1 MDISFGEYLMYDI
14 DKKLKEGRF
23 LLTGG
28 SYLQAFSKFK
38 RFLYQG
44 SIPVT
49 KGIMVLCGLFFLL
62 YYIFQALNYEFFAD
76 FLVLNPAGVFH
87 SPWTLIT
94 YPLLNPDPFS
104 LIFGLLWLW
113 FIGGTLERTWGSTL
127 YFILTALATILTGMA
142 MSVVACFFL
151 GGDFRIFDLW
161 LPLVAI
167 TWAWSGVYPE
177 REMLFFGIVP
187 IKAQW
192 LAWINAAF
200 IFFQYMR
207 IHWLMG
213 FAAISG
219 ILVVY
224 LFRGK
229 TLGYGL
235 RFWAWNHGFPLRG
248 WYQKKR
254 HEAKKK
260 RFRIIKH

>member
-1 MDISFGEYLMYDI
+1 MS
-14 DKKLKEGRF
+14 
-23 LLTGG
+23 LTGG
-28 SYLQAFSKFK
+28 SHLQMFSKLK

-49 KGIMVLCGLFFLL
+49 KAIMVLCGLFFLL
-62 YYIFQALNYEFFAD
+62 YYVFQLLNYGYLTD
-76 FLVLNPAGVFH
+76 LLILNPAAIFH
-87 SPWTLIT
+87 APWTLIT
-94 YPLLNPDPFS
+94 YPLVNPAPLT

-113 FIGGTLERTWGSTL
+113 FIGGTLERTWGSWL
-127 YFILTALATILTGMA
+127 YFSFSILVTILTGVA
-142 MSVVACFFL
+142 MSLVAYFFL

-167 TWAWSGVYPE
+167 TWAWSGVYPDQ
-177 REMLFFGIVP
+177 EMLFFGIIP

-200 IFFQYMR
+200 IFVQYMR
-207 IHWLMG
+207 VFWLMG
-213 FAAISG
+213 FAAVCG

-229 TLGYGL
+229 AVGYGL
-235 RFWAWNHGFPLRG
+235 RYWAWNHGFSLSG
-248 WYQKKR
+248 WFQRKR

-260 RFRIIKH
+260 RLKVIKH

>member
-1 MDISFGEYLMYDI
+1 M
-14 DKKLKEGRF
+14 
-23 LLTGG
+23 
-28 SYLQAFSKFK
+28 QAFSKLK

-49 KGIMVLCGLFFLL
+49 KAIMVLCGLFFLL
-62 YYIFQALNYEFFAD
+62 YYIFQVLNYEFLTD
-76 FLVLNPAGVFH
+76 YLVLNPAGVFH
-87 SPWTLIT
+87 SPWTLMT
-94 YPLLNPDPFS
+94 YPLVNPDPLA

-113 FIGGTLERTWGSTL
+113 FIGGTLERTWGSWL
-127 YFILTALATILTGMA
+127 YFVFTILVTLLTGVA

-177 REMLFFGIVP
+177 REMLFFGIIP

-207 IHWLMG
+207 AHWLMG
-213 FAAISG
+213 FASISG

-229 TLGYGL
+229 ALGYGL
-235 RFWAWNHGFPLRG
+235 RYWAWNHGFSLRG
-248 WYQKKR
+248 WYQRRR
-254 HEAKKK
+254 HESKKK
-260 RFRIIKH
+260 RFKIIKH